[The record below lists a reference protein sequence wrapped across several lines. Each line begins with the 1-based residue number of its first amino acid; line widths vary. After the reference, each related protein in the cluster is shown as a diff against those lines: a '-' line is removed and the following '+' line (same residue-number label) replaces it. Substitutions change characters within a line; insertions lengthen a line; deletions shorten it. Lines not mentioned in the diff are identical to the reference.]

1 VKGVPIETLA
11 KNSEAAIA
19 ACGEATT
26 AHPEVAHYVALLARA
41 TAAAG
46 RFGDAY
52 KLYEK
57 AADMNDT
64 RAMVS
69 LGLMLETG
77 DHAPR
82 NLKAAYEFYEK
93 AAERGSADGAMDL
106 AVALIEGRGIEKNVP
121 RAYAL
126 LRKASE
132 SGSPRATYDLAYVT
146 SEGRGG
152 NPADAARLFRKAG
165 DDGYPEGYRAAAVLL
180 DEGRGVP
187 KDPKAAAEDLLH
199 GVSDDAGESFSD
211 LSGRTQR
218 WSLETIKVVQS
229 RLKTAGYYSG
239 PINGRSGPE
248 IEPALKQWRLLGD
261 RAH

>member
-1 VKGVPIETLA
+1 
-11 KNSEAAIA
+11 
-19 ACGEATT
+19 
-26 AHPEVAHYVALLARA
+26 
-41 TAAAG
+41 
-46 RFGDAY
+46 
-52 KLYEK
+52 
-57 AADMNDT
+57 MNDT

-82 NLKAAYEFYEK
+82 NLKAAYVLYEK

-106 AVALIEGRGIEKNVP
+106 AVALIEGRGIDKNVP

-152 NPADAARLFRKAG
+152 NPADAAGLFRKAG

-187 KDPKAAAEDLLH
+187 KDPKGAAEDLLR
-199 GVSDDAGESFSD
+199 GVSDDSGESLSD
-211 LSGRTQR
+211 LSGKAQR
-218 WSLETIKVVQS
+218 WSPETIKVVQS
-229 RLKTAGYYSG
+229 RLKAARYYSG
-239 PINGRSGPE
+239 LIDGRSGPG